1 MSDTFPDERKQLI
14 KKAYSQ
20 LSWAFL
26 VIVLV
31 SNLVAGLIIGF
42 REAYTEAKNMEQEV
56 SESNTPLLIYSC
68 IGLYI
73 AFIFFHLMTRKME
86 NHNKEKIN
94 ELSPAEFLFW
104 LVLTLASMYLFNLV
118 SVAVNYIIAR
128 IKNIDLDSLNPLIN
142 IVQDQSPVTLIVFV
156 CILQPFLEEVIFR
169 GIILNKTRQYG
180 EKNAIVYSAIF
191 FGLLHGNL
199 SQFFYA
205 VALGLLW
212 GYIAVRT
219 NSIRY
224 TIVLHIITNFV
235 GLLPTMSG
243 NENPILMTIV
253 FVFMI
258 SIITIGIILFI
269 RNIKNVKLSSANG
282 IEKAEMRK
290 LVYLNPGTIIALI
303 ILVANL
309 ILTVMLL

>member
-1 MSDTFPDERKQLI
+1 
-14 KKAYSQ
+14 
-20 LSWAFL
+20 
-26 VIVLV
+26 
-31 SNLVAGLIIGF
+31 
-42 REAYTEAKNMEQEV
+42 
-56 SESNTPLLIYSC
+56 
-68 IGLYI
+68 
-73 AFIFFHLMTRKME
+73 
-86 NHNKEKIN
+86 
-94 ELSPAEFLFW
+94 
-104 LVLTLASMYLFNLV
+104 
-118 SVAVNYIIAR
+118 
-128 IKNIDLDSLNPLIN
+128 
-142 IVQDQSPVTLIVFV
+142 
-156 CILQPFLEEVIFR
+156 
-169 GIILNKTRQYG
+169 
-180 EKNAIVYSAIF
+180 
-191 FGLLHGNL
+191 
-199 SQFFYA
+199 
-205 VALGLLW
+205 LGLLW